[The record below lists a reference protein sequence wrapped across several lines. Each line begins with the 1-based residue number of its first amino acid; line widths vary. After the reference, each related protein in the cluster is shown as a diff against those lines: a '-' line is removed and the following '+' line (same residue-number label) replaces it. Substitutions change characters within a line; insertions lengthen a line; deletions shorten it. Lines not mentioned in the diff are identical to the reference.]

1 MHGRS
6 CPLGK
11 HNDTLRQLDSENS
24 LWYLGVLVVNDS
36 IMLLLF
42 NNRASE
48 KILLGK
54 DLNVDSVSIMKWCPG
69 H

>member
-1 MHGRS
+1 M
-6 CPLGK
+6 
-11 HNDTLRQLDSENS
+11 
-24 LWYLGVLVVNDS
+24 VNDS

-48 KILLGK
+48 KILLGS
-54 DLNVDSVSIMKWCPG
+54 DLNSVSIKKWCPG